1 MHLERKVEATI
12 KAALVAGLANLIE
25 GVTVTVRTY
34 WDEDYST
41 REESVTAM
49 PCVLIIAGPSS
60 RPVLAEPQRVIPVDI
75 QCATQ
80 SEDDLDRRHISAIYS
95 RVRHLM
101 ETTEWD
107 FGALTVYGGI
117 EIPAPGSADM
127 DEASSRWIASFAPQ
141 IHLCAESSEAHE

>member
-12 KAALVAGLANLIE
+12 KAALVAGLANLIN
-25 GVTVTVRTY
+25 GASITVRTY

-41 REESVTAM
+41 RAASETIM
-49 PCVLIIAGPSS
+49 PMVMIVASPSS
-60 RPVLAEPQRVIPVDI
+60 RPVLLEPQRVINLDVSCI
-75 QCATQ
+75 TQ
-80 SEDDLDRRHISAIYS
+80 SEDDLDRRNLSAIYS

-107 FGALTVYGGI
+107 FGAATVYGGI
-117 EIPAPGSADM
+117 EIPSPGAPDV
-127 DEASSRWIASFAPQ
+127 DEATSRFVVTFTCQ